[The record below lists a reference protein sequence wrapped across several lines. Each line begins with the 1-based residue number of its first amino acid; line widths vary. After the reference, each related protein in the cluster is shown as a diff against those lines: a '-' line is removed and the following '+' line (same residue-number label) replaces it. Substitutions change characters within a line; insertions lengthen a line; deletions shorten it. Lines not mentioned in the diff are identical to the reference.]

1 MLTLNNTNGTSEI
14 FIIAEIANN
23 HFGDIDLAKQMIIEL
38 SEMKNKYKINIIVK
52 FQYRNLE
59 TYIQLNFKGSKDYKF
74 IDRFESTELDWTSF
88 LNLKNFAKSYGLFT
102 AATPFDEISVSKVKE
117 HGHDILKV
125 ASASSTDWNLLEEC
139 VAQKM
144 PMVVSLGGLN
154 DFEIDRVVSFLKHRN
169 AEFALMHCVALYPTP
184 DEKLNLGRIREIR
197 ERYKVTTGFST
208 HEHPNNLTSGPLALA
223 SGAQIFERHYAKE
236 QNGLVING
244 YSSTRVEFEN
254 WLSAICNARQQLS
267 DSQFQQ
273 NIILQKKTLEQLKRG
288 QYASRNIKIGEV
300 IDSSNTYS
308 AIPVQEDQL
317 TANELSLRT
326 TITAKTEIRANEG
339 VKRSNCIISNKT
351 ENLEKILSK
360 TREIISKAN
369 LTLGND
375 VDVEISHHYG
385 LSEFTDYGAVL
396 IPLIN
401 REYAK
406 KLVVMLRHQQHP
418 EHFHK
423 LKEETFV
430 VLIGS
435 LKVILDGAE
444 KILNSGDVLLIP
456 RMHKHLMVAIEDTVF
471 EEISS
476 TNFSDD
482 SYYTDSSRLATERK
496 TPISIWF

>member
-1 MLTLNNTNGTSEI
+1 MLTLNNTNDTSEI
-14 FIIAEIANN
+14 FIIAELANN

-38 SEMKNKYKINIIVK
+38 SEIKNKYKINIIVK

-59 TYIQLNFKGSKDYKF
+59 TYIQANFKGNKDYKF
-74 IDRFESTELDWTSF
+74 IDRFESTELDWMSF
-88 LNLKNFAKSYGLFT
+88 LILTNFAKSYGLFT

-117 HGHDILKV
+117 HEHDILKV

-184 DEKLNLGRIREIR
+184 DEKLNLGRIREIK

-208 HEHPNNLTSGPLALA
+208 HEHPNNLISGPLALA

-236 QNGLVING
+236 QNSLVIND
-244 YSSTRVEFEN
+244 YSSTRIEFEN
-254 WLSAICNARQQLS
+254 WLVAICNARQQLI
-267 DSQFQQ
+267 DTKFHQ
-273 NIILQKKTLEQLKRG
+273 NMILQKKTLEQLMRG
-288 QYASRNIKIGEV
+288 QYASRDIKIGET
-300 IDSSNTYS
+300 IDNSNTYS

-326 TITAKTEIRANEG
+326 TITAKTEIRFNEG
-339 VKRSNCIISNKT
+339 VKHSNCIISNKT

-369 LTLGND
+369 LTLGYD
-375 VDVEISHHYG
+375 IDVEISHHYG
-385 LSEFTDYGAVL
+385 LSEFADYGAVL

-406 KLVVMLRHQQHP
+406 KLIVMLKDQQHP

-430 VLIGS
+430 ILIGS
-435 LKVILDGAE
+435 LKVILDGTE
-444 KILNSGDVLLIP
+444 KILKPGDVFLIP
-456 RMHKHLMVAIEDTVF
+456 RMSKHLMVAIEDTVF

-482 SYYTDSSRLATERK
+482 SYYTDFSRLSTERK